1 MAAAL
6 AAGSSG
12 GADLQ
17 PGARALFVGRAYYGC
32 AATVLDPGSDGF
44 TRKVG
49 TSADTIQGR
58 VVQAGVLALSSGCD
72 SIIWPLLRR
81 LRHMCTPI
89 HAVHQ
94 SAFQA
99 STGGCQVCVGTCL
112 AARWLI
118 SWWP

>member
-12 GADLQ
+12 GVDLQ

-49 TSADTIQGR
+49 TPQECSGQQ
-58 VVQAGVLALSSGCD
+58 VLQAAEFTD
-72 SIIWPLLRR
+72 HFATHPP
-81 LRHMCTPI
+81 MCLHIAPV
-89 HAVHQ
+89 HAVQ
-94 SAFQA
+94 QRIPVA
-99 STGGCQVCVGTCL
+99 STGGCQDRVGTCL
-112 AARWLI
+112 GAGWMT
-118 SWWP
+118 SC